1 MAGGNSTLDER
12 KRLARRIPEEIASE
26 GAIEVID
33 RLFAEDVVARIS
45 PLGAAEGRDEFRELP
60 RRMRGAVPDL
70 EATVDRI
77 VAEDDHVAMR
87 VTLSGTHRGQ
97 FIGVDPTGESFEIE
111 HAIFVRFADDE
122 IVELWG
128 QLDAFGLLRQLG
140 LSEEPVGGFGS
151 S

>member
-1 MAGGNSTLDER
+1 
-12 KRLARRIPEEIASE
+12 
-26 GAIEVID
+26 
-33 RLFAEDVVARIS
+33 
-45 PLGAAEGRDEFRELP
+45 
-60 RRMRGAVPDL
+60 MRGAVPDL